1 MKNHILFLLF
11 LIPFSI
17 IAQTEDQNSEKT
29 ETEQENPPYKRD
41 IAKNEVSLNV
51 FNIVIA
57 GAFDARYERILSEN
71 TSLGFDVFVKFI
83 EDDDEDDF
91 DTSEIYSKEFSF
103 TGRFKYFFG
112 DRTAWGFYTQGFL
125 MASSGMYDNDDGY
138 YDGASGIY
146 YEEGEQEYFDV
157 ALGFGVGGKFVSKD
171 GFFTD
176 LSIGLG
182 RNFFNSESPEIVA
195 LLNVD
200 LGFRF

>member
-17 IAQTEDQNSEKT
+17 IAQTEDQNSEKK

-71 TSLGFDVFVKFI
+71 TSLGFDVFVKFV
-83 EDDDEDDF
+83 DDEDDDNF
-91 DTSEIYSKEFSF
+91 DTSEIYSKDFSF

-182 RNFFNSESPEIVA
+182 RNFFNSESPEIVG